1 MTRPRSPVRP
11 ISVTTTV
18 PEDLLTRLQLHLFSD
33 LEGRV
38 PYGAMTKFFA
48 ARIRE
53 YLDGGRLDLAPYITG
68 LPPDTHVL
76 SGSRESVEMLRKKLE
91 TFL

>member
-1 MTRPRSPVRP
+1 MTRQRHPVRP

-18 PEDLLTRLQLHLFSD
+18 PEDLLVRLQLHLFSE
-33 LEGRV
+33 LENRV

-48 ARIRE
+48 SRIRE

-68 LPPDTHVL
+68 LPPDTYIL
-76 SGSRESVEMLRKKLE
+76 SGSRESVDMLRKKLE